1 MRDGYY
7 NATIVFETGTG
18 GENHYRSYT
27 KLFSG
32 LRHLNNYIDVVMRE
46 RGWMLDE
53 LFINDGFPFK
63 EGETYYTIEKAMSD
77 GEYNLLVSNGE
88 NPQRYEVVRS
98 CWDDVSEE
106 MYDKRTQYFDSY
118 QRANEYLKIISDQ

>member
-32 LRHLNNYIDVVMRE
+32 LRHLNNYVDVVMRE

-63 EGETYYTIEKAMSD
+63 EGETYYTVEDSKI
-77 GEYNLLVSNGE
+77 
-88 NPQRYEVVRS
+88 VRS

-106 MYDKRTQYFDSY
+106 MYDKRTHYFDTARS
-118 QRANEYLKIISDQ
+118 AMIHLETFS

>member
-1 MRDGYY
+1 MSKGYY

-32 LRHLNNYIDVVMRE
+32 ARHLNNYIDSVIRK
-46 RGWMLDE
+46 RGWYLDE
-53 LFINDGFPFK
+53 LFINDGYPFK
-63 EGETYYTIEKAMSD
+63 EGDTYYTVEDSKIVK
-77 GEYNLLVSNGE
+77 
-88 NPQRYEVVRS
+88 S

-106 MYDKRTQYFDSY
+106 MYDKRTQYFDTY
-118 QRANEYLKIISDQ
+118 QRAHEYAKISTQK